1 MVRTAAEAIAWG
13 RAQQKR
19 PTQDWHGMCLSFV
32 RQSFGLDYVPASAW
46 PNDKRFAGEAWR
58 RSNAKHPTTNTAS
71 IPAGVPIFWNSKS
84 EYEHIALS
92 LGGGRCLSTD
102 VPRSKVG
109 EVGIDELTR
118 AWGMEF
124 LGWSEKLIGNRV
136 FGEAPSPA
144 APKPSAGGG
153 VQPLRIDGVDISHF
167 QSGALD
173 YAAGMRAGVDWLYHK
188 GTEGATYADPLYGRR
203 RSEAQKAGLP
213 FGAYHF
219 ARPAKGDA
227 DTEAVHFLSTA
238 KPLRGDLIPML
249 DLEDAGG
256 LSRAELTLWVRTFVR
271 NIERSVGVKPIIYTP
286 FDLDDSHGCMLW
298 VARYN
303 DRNEPPR
310 VPKPWQRWDV
320 RQFSNGQFGV
330 PDQVAGF
337 GRVDLNTMRDGL
349 TVTDLTIPVPV
360 TEPEPVVEPPAPE
373 PPAPPVPAKPPHDPF
388 TVGLLPGR
396 WDAPLKAWLDRHREV
411 RDQAAQIVTLT
422 EGTRPALVEDFT
434 RALNQ
439 IAGEGP
445 LFWEVYHD
453 PTPGPANIIH
463 TWDGNR
469 FEQVGIPWKVQLDT
483 IQIWSKKGFARP
495 NTYAVGIALR
505 DKQADKVILL
515 VGAHLPLENTV
526 RRRKAKE
533 EALAVLKDK
542 AFDSG
547 REQFPDS
554 VRMFACDWNRR
565 AHKQTVRDWFKATWP
580 GLAASW
586 ATRAVRTQGPD
597 WVAAGNRLVNLESV
611 VLPRVKGDPLD
622 HTTKVTRW
630 GWR

>member
-1 MVRTAAEAIAWG
+1 VATSQNGYPVLFANGTSGPLPRLRKWIVPDSNTFVYLRDGSTGFVLTWIAAWWDENIRQIDLGIFDDWGWNVRPVRGQTSGYSNHSSGTAIDVDAT
-13 RAQQKR
+13 R
-19 PTQDWHGMCLSFV
+19 
-32 RQSFGLDYVPASAW
+32 
-46 PNDKRFAGEAWR
+46 
-58 RSNAKHPTTNTAS
+58 HPR
-71 IPAGVPIFWNSKS
+71 GV
-84 EYEHIALS
+84 
-92 LGGGRCLSTD
+92 
-102 VPRSKVG
+102 
-109 EVGIDELTR
+109 EVGKNLTAEQISKIHDMLGYLER
-118 AWGMEF
+118 VIRWGGDYNSTVDAMHFEVNAPLDALERVALKVADTKRGQAILKANPGAWAVISSGTSAQ
-124 LGWSEKLIGNRV
+124 GKPQPGTV
-136 FGEAPSPA
+136 VTP
-144 APKPSAGGG
+144 PKP
-153 VQPLRIDGVDISHF
+153 
-167 QSGALD
+167 
-173 YAAGMRAGVDWLYHK
+173 
-188 GTEGATYADPLYGRR
+188 E
-203 RSEAQKAGLP
+203 
-213 FGAYHF
+213 
-219 ARPAKGDA
+219 
-227 DTEAVHFLSTA
+227 
-238 KPLRGDLIPML
+238 
-249 DLEDAGG
+249 
-256 LSRAELTLWVRTFVR
+256 
-271 NIERSVGVKPIIYTP
+271 
-286 FDLDDSHGCMLW
+286 
-298 VARYN
+298 
-303 DRNEPPR
+303 
-310 VPKPWQRWDV
+310 PKP
-320 RQFSNGQFGV
+320 
-330 PDQVAGF
+330 
-337 GRVDLNTMRDGL
+337 
-349 TVTDLTIPVPV
+349 
-360 TEPEPVVEPPAPE
+360 EPAPE
-373 PPAPPVPAKPPHDPF
+373 PPAPPVPTKPPHDPF

-597 WVAAGNRLVNLESV
+597 WVAAGTRLVNLESV
-611 VLPRVKGDPLD
+611 VLPRTKGDPLD

>member
-1 MVRTAAEAIAWG
+1 MTYLTNLADVVRSAGLKVVEVDGWKTRGRPASSGPFDPVGVLCHHTASNKASSDAAVIRLLVGGRSDLPGPLCQLGLARDGTVYVIAAG
-13 RAQQKR
+13 RANHAGTAR
-19 PTQDWHGMCLSFV
+19 SSGTVAAGDGNRLYIGIEAF
-32 RQSFGLDYVPASAW
+32 
-46 PNDKRFAGEAWR
+46 NDG
-58 RSNAKHPTTNTAS
+58 
-71 IPAGVPIFWNSKS
+71 
-84 EYEHIALS
+84 
-92 LGGGRCLSTD
+92 
-102 VPRSKVG
+102 VG
-109 EVGIDELTR
+109 EPWPEVQLNAYARLCAVLSVKITHNSVNTVRGHKETSVTGKIDPTFNMDTHRARVAREMERLT
-118 AWGMEF
+118 
-124 LGWSEKLIGNRV
+124 
-136 FGEAPSPA
+136 AP
-144 APKPSAGGG
+144 PKP
-153 VQPLRIDGVDISHF
+153 
-167 QSGALD
+167 
-173 YAAGMRAGVDWLYHK
+173 
-188 GTEGATYADPLYGRR
+188 
-203 RSEAQKAGLP
+203 
-213 FGAYHF
+213 
-219 ARPAKGDA
+219 
-227 DTEAVHFLSTA
+227 
-238 KPLRGDLIPML
+238 
-249 DLEDAGG
+249 
-256 LSRAELTLWVRTFVR
+256 
-271 NIERSVGVKPIIYTP
+271 
-286 FDLDDSHGCMLW
+286 
-298 VARYN
+298 
-303 DRNEPPR
+303 EP
-310 VPKPWQRWDV
+310 
-320 RQFSNGQFGV
+320 
-330 PDQVAGF
+330 
-337 GRVDLNTMRDGL
+337 T
-349 TVTDLTIPVPV
+349 
-360 TEPEPVVEPPAPE
+360 PE
-373 PPAPPVPAKPPHDPF
+373 PPAPPLPAKPPHDPF

-445 LFWEVYHD
+445 LFWDVYHD

-547 REQFPDS
+547 RAQFPDS

-597 WVAAGNRLVNLESV
+597 WVAAGTRLVNLESV
-611 VLPRVKGDPLD
+611 VLPRTKGDPLD